1 MGGDTSKEH
10 LIFVMHFIKEPYDS
24 GLSLMI
30 GITVRNG

>member
-1 MGGDTSKEH
+1 MGGGTSKEN

-24 GLSLMI
+24 ERSLMI